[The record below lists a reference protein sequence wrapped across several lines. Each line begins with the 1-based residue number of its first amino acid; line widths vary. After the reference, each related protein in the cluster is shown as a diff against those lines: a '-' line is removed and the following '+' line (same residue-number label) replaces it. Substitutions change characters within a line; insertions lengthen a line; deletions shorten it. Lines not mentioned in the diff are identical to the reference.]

1 MNLPEAVVATSAL
14 AIFTSVSLQS
24 FTSSMKVV
32 GSAKVRDDVS
42 AVISS
47 DLAKIRRAADE
58 WKLDTTTVNSEGITT
73 AAEINYC
80 EKDENDPTDLG
91 CDEMCANGTI
101 ALDFLKDGDTE
112 GLLPTEDYGSVVDN
126 TSSWTR
132 TKSDIM
138 PENKKVTL
146 TRTISSESSNYN
158 LLKVSYV
165 TSSTIM
171 SNSNSTSTIIMPAQ
185 AWCNS

>member
-58 WKLDTTTVNSEGITT
+58 WKLDTT

-165 TSSTIM
+165 ASSTIM